1 MKVNISPHA
10 HGRWNEYCSNIKRTK
25 LAAIVE
31 KHLFTALRQGA
42 IVQAN
47 AIQLDINHKVKAVVV
62 PGKFGGWDVKTFY
75 LRKEAR
81 KGALI

>member
-1 MKVNISPHA
+1 MKINISPHA

-47 AIQLDINHKVKAVVV
+47 AIQLDINRHIKAVVI
-62 PGKFGGWDVKTFY
+62 PQKSGGWKVLTFY
-75 LRKEAR
+75 ERR
-81 KGALI
+81 DVMV